1 MTGSDEEPDVEG
13 HLRALDEEI
22 ARLKKLEAAMDR
34 RLEEAE
40 EQRRSI
46 EREIEGEADPERR
59 RGDA

>member
-1 MTGSDEEPDVEG
+1 MKTPDEEPDVAG

-40 EQRRSI
+40 EERRSI
-46 EREIEGEADPERR
+46 AREIEGDESQS
-59 RGDA
+59 